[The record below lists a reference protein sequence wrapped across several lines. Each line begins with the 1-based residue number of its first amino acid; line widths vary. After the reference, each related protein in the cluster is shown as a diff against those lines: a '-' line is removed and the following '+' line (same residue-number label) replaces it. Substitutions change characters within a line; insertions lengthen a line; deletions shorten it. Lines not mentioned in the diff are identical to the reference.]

1 MRPRFE
7 GGRKKER
14 IHMTIKTVSG
24 DIRRE
29 TLGIILP
36 HEHIFCASEVLLTMG
51 GASYFDK
58 EQLFSAACAYLSL
71 MKKTYGLGTFLDCTP
86 VNLGRDID
94 LLRRISEES
103 GVHII
108 ASTGFY
114 HTEEPLFA
122 KMQTEKLA
130 AYTVADAQKTNAG
143 AIKCAVEEGVLS
155 PLMEK
160 ILRACAMAHRETK
173 LPIIMHTN
181 AKNQNARQALP
192 ILFSE
197 GVSPRAV
204 TVGHLSD
211 TDDLSYLKEIAAM
224 GVYVGFDRLYD
235 NRSEAYIE
243 KKVSAIRALVGAGH
257 EDQILLS
264 HDALFLNGFD
274 ERPTVCEK
282 PRFAYLFECILPRF
296 SPSERKKLTLDNP
309 CRMLCCQ

>member
-1 MRPRFE
+1 MQRF
-7 GGRKKER
+7 
-14 IHMTIKTVSG
+14 KTVLG
-24 DIRRE
+24 DVAE
-29 TLGIILP
+29 SELGITLV
-36 HEHIFCASEVLLTMG
+36 HEHICCFSEYAYRMAGREYL
-51 GASYFDK
+51 DK
-58 EQLFSAACAYLSL
+58 ELLAQTAIAYLRE
-71 MKKTYGLGTFLDCTP
+71 MKERYGLCTFVDCTP
-86 VNLGRDID
+86 VNIGRDIE
-94 LLRRISEES
+94 LLKRVSAQSEINI
-103 GVHII
+103 VC
-108 ASTGFY
+108 STGFY

-122 KMQTEKLA
+122 KMPTEKLA
-130 AYTVADAQKTNAG
+130 AYMISDAQKTNAG

-173 LPIIMHTN
+173 LPIILHTN

-211 TDDLSYLKEIAAM
+211 TDDLSYLKEIAAA

-235 NRSEAYIE
+235 NRSEAYVE

-282 PRFAYLFECILPRF
+282 PRFAYLFECILPCF